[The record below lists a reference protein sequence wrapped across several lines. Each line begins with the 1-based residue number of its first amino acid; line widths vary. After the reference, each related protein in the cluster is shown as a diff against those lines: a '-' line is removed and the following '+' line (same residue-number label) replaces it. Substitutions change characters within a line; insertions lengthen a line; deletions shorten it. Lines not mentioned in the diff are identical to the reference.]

1 MLCVTCLPEN
11 ELIKFA
17 QSIYTSSK
25 PKEALG
31 KLLNSM
37 SVFDRINVVKVNE
50 CNFYY
55 LSKNGI
61 NNAKC
66 EKIYQ
71 NIKKDAK
78 VCQLVYSYCLNL
90 NLISSGKYRD
100 MDNPSVL
107 IGEEVAF
114 DAIGFSTLAR
124 NRSNKKTTFLFDVF
138 VSYDSSQSIK
148 RFMKRSK
155 AYYHRQKN
163 GKKKYQSKIINVIV
177 VKENNLLVRQKLD
190 PYKNYMWVGLRQLF
204 GKNIDSFLWLIGQDA
219 KLLKQSK
226 PDESFYNKID
236 ALAKSDF
243 SHLFAHFL
251 DDYFEMIVNCC
262 ISRMVGKPF
271 FGKIVCDQNTGEKR
285 NLTVI
290 TRMMTVFG

>member
-1 MLCVTCLPEN
+1 MNNPYESYLINLFDRKKALLGEQITTELVKTFNITREYARRIINNATKKGLLYSSKPLRFSHGQYGYSVLNNKHVFHQLLTSRGDLKELYKMLCVACLPEN

-155 AYYHRQKN
+155 AYYHRQKT
-163 GKKKYQSKIINVIV
+163 
-177 VKENNLLVRQKLD
+177 ER
-190 PYKNYMWVGLRQLF
+190 
-204 GKNIDSFLWLIGQDA
+204 KNINR
-219 KLLKQSK
+219 K
-226 PDESFYNKID
+226 
-236 ALAKSDF
+236 
-243 SHLFAHFL
+243 
-251 DDYFEMIVNCC
+251 
-262 ISRMVGKPF
+262 
-271 FGKIVCDQNTGEKR
+271 
-285 NLTVI
+285 
-290 TRMMTVFG
+290 